1 MIKNTIVALL
11 LIGSGSVFAAQ
22 TATTAPAEQPM
33 THKDMN
39 AHHMGKHQG
48 KHSDGAY
55 HHRFNDAEAWAKKFD
70 QPERDAWQKPEQI
83 IDALTLPP
91 NAVVADVGAGTGYFS
106 VRIAKRLQEGKVF
119 AADIEPDMVRYLGE
133 RAKRENL
140 TNITPIQAS
149 AESPNL
155 PEPVDVML
163 FVDAYHHIG
172 NRVAY
177 FSKLAASL
185 KADGRL
191 VLVDFNMESPN
202 GPPKEHLVSLEK
214 VTEELTAAGYKLV
227 QTHDFLPQQYF
238 VVFQKIAP

>member
-22 TATTAPAEQPM
+22 TATTASAEQPM
-33 THKDMN
+33 KHKDMN

-48 KHSDGAY
+48 KNSDGAY

-91 NAVVADVGAGTGYFS
+91 NALVADVGAGTGYFS
-106 VRIAKRLQEGKVF
+106 VRIAKRVSQGKVF

-133 RAKRENL
+133 RAKRDNL
-140 TNITPIQAS
+140 TNITPVQAS

-155 PEPVDVML
+155 AEPVDVML

-177 FSKLAASL
+177 FSNLAASL
-185 KADGRL
+185 KADGR
-191 VLVDFNMESPN
+191 
-202 GPPKEHLVSLEK
+202 
-214 VTEELTAAGYKLV
+214 
-227 QTHDFLPQQYF
+227 
-238 VVFQKIAP
+238 